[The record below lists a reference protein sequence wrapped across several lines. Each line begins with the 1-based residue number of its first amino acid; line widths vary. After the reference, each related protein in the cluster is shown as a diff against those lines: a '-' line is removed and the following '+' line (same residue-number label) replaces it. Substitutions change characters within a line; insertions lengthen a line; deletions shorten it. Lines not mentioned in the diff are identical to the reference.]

1 MPELVQ
7 TRTTAEILGDSPARD
22 LLQDIFA
29 DLHPG
34 FLDESRTVESI
45 FTPQSANEFLKQLTD
60 LQNLFTVDDTYEATV
75 QKLQAQINAAEAMRD
90 QLLAQLF
97 TQLRPLERS
106 YKQVQ
111 LFFENSK
118 VMDGKVR
125 KPVELYVLNAD
136 AKAMK
141 DVFSMNVAAV
151 ENFCRKRNDNFN
163 FRDDI
168 CNLIVPGQI
177 PQTVREKFED
187 VANMWGMLLLTDVD
201 DEKNFKNL
209 ERNFLPGGKYEF
221 MKRPEDRAAAD
232 VVCAG
237 YLQMRAAHWF
247 EKTVDGGDDLWA
259 PPSLIFAGA
268 IARADDG
275 QGIAQGPVGSRFGQI
290 SGVDKVRFEP
300 LIGEMEHLSMERQL
314 VPIIRDADNHLCF
327 FGCRTQADDPNGVLK
342 FFTSYRILRYLERCC
357 RHYLLQVAGQV
368 LTRDF
373 MDQSIE
379 SPLKRLLDEQVEQGT
394 ILGYDLFVD
403 KDSNKRMQG
412 ICDISINV
420 MPTGPAETFVL
431 KIDTPEFSK
440 GEKKE

>member
-1 MPELVQ
+1 MAEMVQ
-7 TRTTAEILGDSPARD
+7 TRTTSEILGEGAARE

-34 FLDESRTVESI
+34 FLDESRTVDSI
-45 FTPQSANEFLKQLTD
+45 FSAQSAGDFLKQLTD
-60 LQNLFTVDDTYEATV
+60 LQALFTVEDSYESTV
-75 QKLQAQINAAEAMRD
+75 KKLQEQINAAEAMRD

-97 TQLRPLERS
+97 TTLRPLERS

-275 QGIAQGPVGSRFGQI
+275 
-290 SGVDKVRFEP
+290 
-300 LIGEMEHLSMERQL
+300 
-314 VPIIRDADNHLCF
+314 
-327 FGCRTQADDPNGVLK
+327 
-342 FFTSYRILRYLERCC
+342 
-357 RHYLLQVAGQV
+357 
-368 LTRDF
+368 
-373 MDQSIE
+373 
-379 SPLKRLLDEQVEQGT
+379 
-394 ILGYDLFVD
+394 
-403 KDSNKRMQG
+403 
-412 ICDISINV
+412 
-420 MPTGPAETFVL
+420 
-431 KIDTPEFSK
+431 
-440 GEKKE
+440 